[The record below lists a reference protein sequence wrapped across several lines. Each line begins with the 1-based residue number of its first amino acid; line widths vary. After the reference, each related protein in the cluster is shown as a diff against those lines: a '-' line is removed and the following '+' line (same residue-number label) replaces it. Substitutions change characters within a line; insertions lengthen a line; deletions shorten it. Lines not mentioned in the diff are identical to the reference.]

1 MNEQPKSGA
10 TDNKAPRRA
19 PPNGRAVSD
28 PRDVAT
34 LVLARM
40 NVVNARKDELTI
52 AIKGLSD
59 ITQQLAN
66 AYSEQSQ
73 RIEHLKRRLFI
84 LEAAAGKRDE
94 TADGDVALDQA
105 EPGPHL
111 N

>member
-1 MNEQPKSGA
+1 MNEQPKTGA
-10 TDNKAPRRA
+10 ADKSPRRA

-40 NVVNARKDELTI
+40 NAVNAKKDELTI
-52 AIKGLSD
+52 AVKGLSD

-66 AYSEQSQ
+66 AYAEQSLH
-73 RIEHLKRRLFI
+73 IEHLKRRLKA
-84 LEAAAGKRDE
+84 LEAAALQRDGAPADD
-94 TADGDVALDQA
+94 TASAQA

>member
-1 MNEQPKSGA
+1 MEEQPKPRV
-10 TDNKAPRRA
+10 TDKTPRRGS
-19 PPNGRAVSD
+19 PNGRAISD

-40 NVVNARKDELTI
+40 NAVNARKDELTI
-52 AIKGLSD
+52 TIKGLSD

-66 AYSEQSQ
+66 AYAEQSM
-73 RIEHLKRRLFI
+73 RIEQLKQRLRA
-84 LEAAAGKRDE
+84 LEAAATQREAAAADE
-94 TADGDVALDQA
+94 GVVAQA

>member
-1 MNEQPKSGA
+1 MNEQPKTA
-10 TDNKAPRRA
+10 TTDKPARRG

-40 NVVNARKDELTI
+40 NAVNARKDELTI

-66 AYSEQSQ
+66 AYAEQSQ
-73 RIEHLKRRLFI
+73 RIEHLKRRLRE
-84 LEAAAGKRDE
+84 LETAAAQRDEAAVDQ
-94 TADGDVALDQA
+94 VALDQA